1 MKMKLNLLQEVGEEK
16 KSLFCFSTALI
27 LLLSLIYF
35 VVVPLFG
42 EAVLAK
48 REYSK
53 IMEQVKIYE
62 VFSKNEN
69 YLQMENEQ
77 LEKLQALENRLPQKL
92 QQDVVM
98 AELHSVAERSGVKL
112 KALRQNCKGSSKK
125 QSIVLYLEAE
135 GNYEKLVK
143 FLQAVETEGNFKNLQ
158 EFTAKGDEKNG
169 SLEVSAVV
177 SAYIN

>member
-1 MKMKLNLLQEVGEEK
+1 MKLNYLQEVSEEK
-16 KSLFCFSTALI
+16 KSLFCFSTALV

-35 VVVPLFG
+35 GVVPLFE

-48 REYSK
+48 RECSK
-53 IMEQVKIYE
+53 INERVKIYE
-62 VFSKNEN
+62 AFSETGN
-69 YLQMENEQ
+69 YLQMEKEQ
-77 LEKLQALENRLPQKL
+77 LEKLQALEKRLPKNL

-98 AELHSVAERSGVKL
+98 AELHSVAGRSGVKL
-112 KALRQNCKGSSKK
+112 KALRKNGKGSSKK

-143 FLQAVETEGNFKNLQ
+143 FLQAVETEESFKNLQ
-158 EFTAKGDEKNG
+158 EFTAKGNEKNG